1 MLGAMGRRETA
12 GAARGMTRRTCLL
25 GLAALAACR
34 RAPVAAQLATAPRV
48 ERSVAAAV
56 PGERTA
62 TTGRGAETVI
72 PVFFDPR
79 QHTDAN
85 ESFSPSAGKPAQVV
99 ESWKQLGI
107 PLRFH
112 PVEPA
117 SPELLAL
124 AHSREYVDGGL
135 AGRLPNGFGNTL
147 PEVAA
152 TLPWTTGSFVSAAV
166 HVARHGGVAASPT
179 SGFHH
184 AHYDGGGGFCTF
196 NGLVVAVRALQTRG
210 LARRVGILDC
220 DVHFGD
226 GTTEILERLQVPD
239 VHHWTFGAQYG
250 APEQGE
256 QFLAALPEVLAG
268 FERCE
273 VVLYQA
279 GADPFVDDPLGG
291 VLTNDQLRRRDR
303 LVFQHFARVGIPVAW
318 NLAGGYTRD
327 AAGTLRPVLD
337 IHDATLQECH
347 AAYAAAA
354 AETGVHPGA

>member
-1 MLGAMGRRETA
+1 M
-12 GAARGMTRRTCLL
+12 

-34 RAPVAAQLATAPRV
+34 RAPVAAQLGATPWIERATAAP
-48 ERSVAAAV
+48 AV

-62 TTGRGAETVI
+62 QVGRGPAVI

-85 ESFSPSAGKPAQVV
+85 ESFSPSAGKPAKVV
-99 ESWKQLGI
+99 ESWKDLQI

-112 PVEPA
+112 AVEPA
-117 SPELLAL
+117 SPELIAL
-124 AHSREYVDGGL
+124 AHSREYVDGVL
-135 AGRLPNGFGNTL
+135 AARVANGFGNTL
-147 PEVAA
+147 PEVAG
-152 TLPWTTGSFVSAAV
+152 TLPWTIGSFVSAVV

-184 AHYDGGGGFCTF
+184 AHYDHGAGFCTF

-226 GTTEILERLQVPD
+226 GTTEILERLQVPE
-239 VHHWTFGAQYG
+239 VVHWTFGAHYG
-250 APEQGE
+250 SPAQGE
-256 QFLAALPEVLAG
+256 EFIEKLPEVLAE

-279 GADPFVDDPLGG
+279 GADPFIDDPLGG
-291 VLTNDQLRRRDR
+291 VLTKEQLRRRDR
-303 LVFQHFARVGIPVAW
+303 VVFQHFASAGIPLVW
-318 NLAGGYTRD
+318 NLAGGYSRD
-327 AAGTLRPVLD
+327 SAGTIEPVLE
-337 IHDATLQECH
+337 IHDATMQECH

-354 AETGVHPGA
+354 AEGVRAE